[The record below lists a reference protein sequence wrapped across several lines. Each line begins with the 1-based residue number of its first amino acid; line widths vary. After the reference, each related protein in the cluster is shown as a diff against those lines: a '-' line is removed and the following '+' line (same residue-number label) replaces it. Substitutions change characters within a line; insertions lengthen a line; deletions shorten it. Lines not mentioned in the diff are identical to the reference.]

1 MLGVGSVDLVWLRTI
16 GVEETDLHEQCRRRR
31 SAGIVISRRARI
43 PKHRLVAASG
53 LPTGLRRLPPLP
65 GLRLRGCLR
74 HPGLRGAHGSALAH
88 QSINGFLWGWVR
100 LLGGRLD
107 GTDLLHEEAPGR
119 PGWRGLAYQLDMAR
133 TTPPGFNC
141 ALADSG
147 TTSDDVHTAWD
158 LRMYA
163 ATLATDSARDQREWQ
178 AKIDRGEW
186 ASDGGSWAH
195 STLYDWLDAWAAWV
209 GATSP
214 LHAQLEPVT
223 WRSVALQLSA
233 AKIYE

>member
-1 MLGVGSVDLVWLRTI
+1 MPASRNIDSWQQVDSRQDFAAYLRFLAFDCEGACGTQDY
-16 GVEETDLHEQCRRRR
+16 E
-31 SAGIVISRRARI
+31 A
-43 PKHRLVAASG
+43 
-53 LPTGLRRLPPLP
+53 PTAQRWT
-65 GLRLRGCLR
+65 
-74 HPGLRGAHGSALAH
+74 H